1 MNEEKAKRM
10 FAAGISTGILLLFI
24 LISVMFYQLVLIGK
38 TRAKIKNLNQE
49 IVALEEENDKTQD
62 DIDIWL
68 NEWKITERA
77 NELGY
82 LYGEDK

>member
-1 MNEEKAKRM
+1 M
-10 FAAGISTGILLLFI
+10 
-24 LISVMFYQLVLIGK
+24 GK
-38 TRAKIKNLNQE
+38 TRAKINDLKQE
-49 IVALEEENDKTQD
+49 IDALEDQNAETQD